1 MHRIQIKGMNPRPW
15 EKQRFI
21 LDTTALTGVGL
32 RYESEPLC
40 EAIERILGLIREA
53 RIRLNISCHIPFPTV
68 YGELRQFMKRY
79 ACSEELIV
87 ELDTWLVKKTP
98 NRFDVK
104 IPSEVFYEYVKDI
117 RERMSRGMKIAESC
131 IWLSATETFDLAKKD
146 VEKEKINKESTGYI
160 IKDFRAKYRNALR
173 YGTLDS
179 APDLDVLLL
188 AKEMDAG
195 VVSSD
200 EGIKKWT
207 ERLGLR
213 FVEGSTFPKMIE
225 EYLKH
230 VE

>member
-1 MHRIQIKGMNPRPW
+1 MRYKLH
-15 EKQRFI
+15 EKQRFV
-21 LDTTALTGVGL
+21 LDTTALTSVEL
-32 RYESEPLC
+32 RYESERLC
-40 EAIERILGLIREA
+40 EAIKRILGLIGEA
-53 RIRLNISCHIPFPTV
+53 RVKLNISCHVPFPTV
-68 YGELRQFMKRY
+68 YGELKQFMKRY
-79 ACSEELIV
+79 SCSDELFV

-98 NRFDVK
+98 NRFEVK
-104 IPSEVFYEYVKDI
+104 IPAEVFYEYVKDM
-117 RERMSRGMKIAESC
+117 RERMNRGMKIAESC
-131 IWLSATETFDLAKKD
+131 IWLSATEALELANRG
-146 VEKEKINKESTGYI
+146 VEKQKISRESTGYI

-195 VVSSD
+195 VVASD
-200 EGIKKWT
+200 EGIKKWA